1 MSLMVAVDG
10 ASVQSTPAWMLP
22 SKILKNFSFAFH
34 LILKGLWN
42 PEQLQEE
49 EEH

>member
-1 MSLMVAVDG
+1 MSLMVAVAG
-10 ASVQSTPAWMLP
+10 GVPSTPAWTLP
-22 SKILKNFSFAFH
+22 SKNLRKFSFAFH

-42 PEQLQEE
+42 AEQLQEE